1 MFPSVPP
8 SKPFPSSQYLPFAM
22 APKKVFPR
30 VARFVTAGPAARM
43 STEATVVAQEIFEM
57 THPFISVFK
66 TFLADDAPFEI
77 SEKNVRI
84 YKVLLMTTI
93 NLTRRY
99 LLIFLSSEI
108 LKPMK
113 AMLWKTASK
122 GSRTGKRSL
131 RR

>member
-1 MFPSVPP
+1 
-8 SKPFPSSQYLPFAM
+8 
-22 APKKVFPR
+22 
-30 VARFVTAGPAARM
+30 M